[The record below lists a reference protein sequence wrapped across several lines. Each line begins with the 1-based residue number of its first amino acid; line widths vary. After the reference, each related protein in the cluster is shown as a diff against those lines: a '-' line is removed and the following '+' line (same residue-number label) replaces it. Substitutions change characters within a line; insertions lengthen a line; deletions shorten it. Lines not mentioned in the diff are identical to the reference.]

1 MPKMSI
7 ECLLFRFFMNKSLL
21 SCPYFVKKRLFSK
34 KTNALMLIFCR
45 KNCPS
50 AQKHGAVMSFASNLC
65 LSFSK
70 KIEICPFW
78 CEWDLISKRYQQ
90 EKIKKKKVKKKQV
103 VNNRVQKKD
112 KKVPSPSSKTA
123 QDFLPRSSQSENPV
137 FHFPQKKK
145 IFRFWCEWDLISTR
159 YSKEKTQT
167 NL

>member
-1 MPKMSI
+1 M
-7 ECLLFRFFMNKSLL
+7 L
-21 SCPYFVKKRLFSK
+21 SCSYFV
-34 KTNALMLIFCR
+34 
-45 KNCPS
+45 
-50 AQKHGAVMSFASNLC
+50 
-65 LSFSK
+65 
-70 KIEICPFW
+70 
-78 CEWDLISKRYQQ
+78 
-90 EKIKKKKVKKKQV
+90 EKIVHLLKSTVLSCHLLQIYVFHFPKKLKFVLFGVNGTSFLKDIHRKKSKKKVKKKQV